1 MAWLFPSFF
10 PVCFI
15 PTPRTNPPFYVD
27 TKLQYLIL
35 NIVSLLARSYRRP
48 CLASRPGRPSQL
60 FTVCVLRSRR
70 EESKRPMSSV
80 IRKLSLLPNKAGA
93 VKSVCVSLSTLPLE
107 EEQHHTRSH
116 HEKQASTPPQKNI
129 KLEAIKSVGITQ
141 LHNHTQDII
150 ARVRQPLF
158 EDDPVDAHGH
168 KRQSIA
174 QIQEASRMESAL
186 IDALAR
192 YSSRHSTF
200 SVGGQCIDVLGVE
213 VSADL
218 KQARA
223 YWCLPRSLDLHT
235 IPDSKIKQ
243 LIIRMQEILDERGGK
258 IQGLVHAS
266 LRAYHPPK
274 IIWCAA
280 EHVSK
285 DLRRGV
291 SLDDGKKQWR

>member
-1 MAWLFPSFF
+1 
-10 PVCFI
+10 
-15 PTPRTNPPFYVD
+15 
-27 TKLQYLIL
+27 
-35 NIVSLLARSYRRP
+35 
-48 CLASRPGRPSQL
+48 
-60 FTVCVLRSRR
+60 
-70 EESKRPMSSV
+70 MSSV

-93 VKSVCVSLSTLPLE
+93 VKSVCVTLSTLPLE